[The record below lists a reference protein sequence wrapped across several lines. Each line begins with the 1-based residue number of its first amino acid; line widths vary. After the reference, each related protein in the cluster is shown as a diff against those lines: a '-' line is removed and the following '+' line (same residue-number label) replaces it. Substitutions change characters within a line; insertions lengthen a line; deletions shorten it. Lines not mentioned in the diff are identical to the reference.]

1 MYKSVFQNSKAALV
15 FAGMT
20 IFGAVAIVGSP
31 DDKGVLNKAV
41 DRFSDERETIVEDAR
56 QFAETHSVGDALPA
70 PDAGWGSNNEV
81 FGEYAPG
88 NAGGSAAPAP
98 VAKGPTGSV
107 AAIIPGPQP
116 VVADNEGIPVG
127 PNGEPQAGYAPPP
140 PVITSR
146 QMVIEPR

>member
-20 IFGAVAIVGSP
+20 IFGAVAMVGSP

-41 DRFSDERETIVEDAR
+41 DRFSDEREMIVEDAR
-56 QFAETHSVGDALPA
+56 QFAETHSVGDVPPA
-70 PDAGWGSNNEV
+70 PDAGWGSSDQV
-81 FGEYAPG
+81 FGEYASG
-88 NAGGSAAPAP
+88 NTTSAP

-116 VVADNEGIPVG
+116 VVADNEGIPVS
-127 PNGEPQAGYAPPP
+127 PDGEGQTAFAPAAP